1 MKFKTN
7 VIQDSIL
14 CIIMLLIYICLFYE
28 RSLFPSITLIL
39 KDVTLVLFIITSIFY
54 CIYYAYKLNFIFLV
68 INIAFYL
75 PFVYIINFVK
85 SSTKTGY
92 ALYELYRIL
101 FFHPLQSY
109 KFFKLEYWIVLLAIL
124 TISASICK
132 ILVLKYKRHKK
143 LKIKTIEL
151 R

>member
-7 VIQDSIL
+7 AIQDSIL
-14 CIIMLLIYICLFYE
+14 CIIMFLIYICLFYE

-39 KDVTLVLFIITSIFY
+39 KDITLVLFIITSIFY

-101 FFHPLQSY
+101 FFHPLQNY
-109 KFFKLEYWIVLLAIL
+109 KIFKLEYWIVLLAIL
-124 TISASICK
+124 TVSVSICK
-132 ILVLKYKRHKK
+132 IIVLKYKRHKK
-143 LKIKTIEL
+143 LKMDTMEL